1 MWIKCRVSR
10 CNNCLLS
17 TSVCHLCSSL
27 HPLVFIIHISLYGFD
42 RYTGWSFLWLFLLS
56 MDRYIDKNIFLSLY
70 FYFYYQIIIEIRR
83 KKSNHV
89 YIRYIHDKKKKM
101 IDDQLITKIIEV
113 TLYAESPCISCKKES
128 KEELFLI
135 LADLRIYI
143 LIFQRI
149 FLIPPGLSRL
159 FRSFLYLSLFL
170 SIFFSFSSFSIC
182 ESVVCFYFLVE
193 RTQGCN

>member
-1 MWIKCRVSR
+1 
-10 CNNCLLS
+10 
-17 TSVCHLCSSL
+17 
-27 HPLVFIIHISLYGFD
+27 
-42 RYTGWSFLWLFLLS
+42 

-89 YIRYIHDKKKKM
+89 YIHDKKKKM

-113 TLYAESPCISCKKES
+113 TLHAESPCISCKKES

-159 FRSFLYLSLFL
+159 FRSFLCLSFSLSLSFSLFPLSLFVKVWFVF
-170 SIFFSFSSFSIC
+170 IFW
-182 ESVVCFYFLVE
+182 
-193 RTQGCN
+193 

>member
-1 MWIKCRVSR
+1 
-10 CNNCLLS
+10 
-17 TSVCHLCSSL
+17 
-27 HPLVFIIHISLYGFD
+27 
-42 RYTGWSFLWLFLLS
+42 

-89 YIRYIHDKKKKM
+89 YIHDKKKM

-159 FRSFLYLSLFL
+159 FRSFLCLSFSLSLSFSLFPLSLFVKVWFVF
-170 SIFFSFSSFSIC
+170 IFW
-182 ESVVCFYFLVE
+182 
-193 RTQGCN
+193 